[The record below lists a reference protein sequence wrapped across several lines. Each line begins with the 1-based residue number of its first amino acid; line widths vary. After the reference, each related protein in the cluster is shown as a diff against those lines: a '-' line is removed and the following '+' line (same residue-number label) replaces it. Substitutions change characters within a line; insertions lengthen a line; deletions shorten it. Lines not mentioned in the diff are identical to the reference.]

1 MPTASS
7 LLEYISSGSFDTR
20 LSGITQDNSRLELER
35 CRYVEAVKKF
45 IELYGDR
52 EANIFSAPG
61 RSEISGNHTDHQ
73 HGHVL
78 AASINRD
85 AIAVASKRDD
95 DIVRVVSGSSSFIT
109 ISLSSLNKD
118 ESEFGT
124 TTALIRGVLRGIC
137 DRGYKVGGF
146 DCYITSEVLIGAGL
160 SSSAAFETVIGTVV
174 NGFYNDMAISAV
186 TIAQIGQFAENVFFG
201 KPCGLMD
208 QMACSVGSLVH
219 IDFADPDEPVVEA
232 VDFDLD
238 KYGMSL
244 VITDT
249 KGSHSDLTADYAAV
263 PAEMS
268 SVAAFFGKEFL
279 NDVPEDDVISHI
291 GDIRRNCGDRAVLRA
306 LHFYNENRRVKAI
319 VDAIKNDDIDGFL
332 NGIRSSGD
340 SSFKYLQNVYTNSD
354 VKHQNVSI
362 ALLMSDV
369 ILNAGKG
376 VARVHG
382 GGFAGTIQAF
392 VKNDAV
398 EEYKDSMEQIFGEGT
413 SSVLKI
419 RKFGG
424 IKLI

>member
-1 MPTASS
+1 MPTSSS
-7 LLEYISSGSFDTR
+7 LQEYISSGSLNARISD
-20 LSGITQDNSRLELER
+20 ITQDDSRLELEQS
-35 CRYVEAVKKF
+35 RYIEAVNRF

-52 EANIFSAPG
+52 EVSIFSAPG

-85 AIAVASKRDD
+85 AIAVASVRDD
-95 DIVRVVSGSSSFIT
+95 RIVRVVSGSSPIIT
-109 ISLSSLNKD
+109 IDLSKLDKD

-124 TTALIRGVLRGIC
+124 TVALIRGVIRGII
-137 DRGYKVGGF
+137 DRGYVIGGF

-174 NGFYNDMAISAV
+174 NGFYNDMKISAIE
-186 TIAQIGQFAENVFFG
+186 IAQIGQFAENVFFG

-219 IDFADPDEPVVEA
+219 IDFADPENPIVEA

-263 PAEMS
+263 PAEMG
-268 SVAAFFGKEFL
+268 SVAAFFGKKFL
-279 NDVPEDDVISHI
+279 NDVPEEDVISRI
-291 GDIRRNCGDRAVLRA
+291 GDVRKKCGDRAVLRA

-319 VDAIKNDDIDGFL
+319 VDAIKADDIEGFL

-340 SSFKYLQNVYTNSD
+340 SSFKYLQNVYTNND
-354 VKHQNVSI
+354 INHQNVSV

-369 ILNAGKG
+369 KLNGNKG

-392 VKNDAV
+392 VKNEAV
-398 EEYKDSMEQIFGEGT
+398 EDYKNSMEQIFGEGT

-419 RKFGG
+419 RKYGG
-424 IKLI
+424 IKVL